1 MRNKTENVRRAANRG
16 AERDF
21 RSRSA
26 TVPKGFINSAHSGI
40 KWETTL
46 KTSILLAASFVVG
59 AIMTAVSSAA
69 PPAAAPHVTE
79 VIVLDVGAHMQK
91 LLELSKRM
99 EAIQTKFQGTGKAR
113 IWQGSWAGSEA
124 GRVIVTVEF
133 PSLRS
138 LAESE
143 DRTRGVPE
151 LEALFAEVDA
161 SGIKVLSDSLVT
173 EVSR

>member
-1 MRNKTENVRRAANRG
+1 
-16 AERDF
+16 
-21 RSRSA
+21 
-26 TVPKGFINSAHSGI
+26 
-40 KWETTL
+40 
-46 KTSILLAASFVVG
+46 
-59 AIMTAVSSAA
+59 MTAVSSAA

-79 VIVLDVGAHMQK
+79 IIVLDVGAHMQK

-99 EAIQTKFQGTGKAR
+99 EAIQTKYQSTGKAR
-113 IWQGSWAGSEA
+113 IWEGSWAGSEA
-124 GRVIVTVEF
+124 GRVIVTVEY

-138 LAESE
+138 LAESQ

-173 EVSR
+173 EVSH